1 MLSEEIKVGKIK
13 IPNEMVRPILLAC
26 LQPGGICK
34 FCILFGKSAPP
45 EEVK

>member
-13 IPNEMVRPILLAC
+13 IPNEMVRSILLAC
-26 LQPGGICK
+26 LQPGGICI
-34 FCILFGKSAPP
+34 FCVLFGKSAPP